1 MAIAKVGS
9 TGSSAGAIAYVLS
22 ENKEA
27 SKQPE
32 ILAGSFGT
40 QAEIK
45 KEFEIYNN
53 LNPRVKNQATHI
65 SVSFAPGEKVRTE
78 KKIEFAEKL
87 LEKLDFKDV
96 PFLVVEHHDK
106 EYEHFHIIAGR
117 IRDDGTTVKEWKIA
131 ERAIEATKELEK
143 TLGLERTEYTKSGDR
158 RIKTN
163 EFKQMERTNELSVM
177 AEAKLT
183 IDEILANQ
191 PTTEEFVVRFQRF
204 GFDVRPNI
212 SEKTGRMN
220 GFSFKK
226 GEIKFKS
233 SAIAKNYSWQ
243 NLQKNGLKYDHARD
257 TEFLI
262 GVKNEF
268 TQKLNFEN
276 GRDQGTE
283 TPKPIAERTESNT
296 EREESGIDRSKS
308 TSGKTDRSEVGA
320 NRKQTAG
327 LSPDDPKAEF
337 SEILSSASVLDASK
351 QSAQT
356 KVSDRTVFES
366 GHREKPVGSERN
378 SKDNSRSEKS
388 ASEKMIELEVSFSK
402 PKLKPAPERETEK
415 EASKNKDREKSYGN
429 IMSR

>member
-9 TGSSAGAIAYVLS
+9 IGSSAGAIAYVLS

-27 SKQPE
+27 TKQPE
-32 ILAGSFGT
+32 ILAGSFDT

-45 KEFEIYNN
+45 KEFEIYNR
-53 LNPRVKNQATHI
+53 LNCRVKNQAAHI
-65 SVSFAPGEKVRTE
+65 SVSFATGERVKAE

-87 LEKLDFKDV
+87 LEKLDFKNV

-143 TLGLERTEYTKSGDR
+143 SLGLERTEYIKSGDR
-158 RIKTN
+158 RIKSN
-163 EFKQMERTNELSVM
+163 EYKQMERTSELSIM

-183 IDEILANQ
+183 IDEILKDE
-191 PTTEEFVVRFQRF
+191 PTVKDFVESFRHS

-212 SEKTGRMN
+212 SEKTGKMN

-226 GEIKFKS
+226 DEIKFKS

-243 NLQKNGLKYDHARD
+243 NLQKNGLKYDHGRD
-257 TEFLI
+257 TGYLI

-268 TQKLNFEN
+268 TEKLNLEG
-276 GRDQGTE
+276 GRDRATE
-283 TPKPIAERTESNT
+283 TPKSTADRTESAAYQ
-296 EREESGIDRSKS
+296 SKLS
-308 TSGKTDRSEVGA
+308 AGETDRTKVES
-320 NRKQTAG
+320 NRSQATGFPYHDSSVKPG
-327 LSPDDPKAEF
+327 
-337 SEILSSASVLDASK
+337 EILSSASSLEIAK
-351 QSAQT
+351 QPAQT
-356 KVSDRTVFES
+356 KIFDRTIFES
-366 GHREKPVGSERN
+366 GHREKSVGSERN
-378 SKDNSRSEKS
+378 SKDNSEVKRSTG
-388 ASEKMIELEVSFSK
+388 SELIQLEVSFSE
-402 PKLKPAPERETEK
+402 PELNPLPSREPEK
-415 EASKNKDREKSYGN
+415 EIAKNKDREKSQGN

>member
-27 SKQPE
+27 TKQPE

-53 LNPRVKNQATHI
+53 LNSRVKNQAAHI
-65 SVSFAPGEKVRTE
+65 SVSFALGEKVKTE

-87 LEKLDFKDV
+87 LEKLDFKNV

-131 ERAIEATKELEK
+131 ERAIEATKGLEK
-143 TLGLERTEYTKSGDR
+143 SLGLERTEYMKTGDR
-158 RIKTN
+158 RVKSN
-163 EFKQMERTNELSVM
+163 EYKQMERTSELSIM

-183 IDEILANQ
+183 IDEILRDE
-191 PTTEEFVVRFQRF
+191 PTVKDFVETLQRS

-226 GEIKFKS
+226 DEIKFKS
-233 SAIAKNYSWQ
+233 SAIAKNYTWQ
-243 NLQKNGLKYDHARD
+243 NLQKNGLKYDHGRD
-257 TEFLI
+257 TEYLI

-268 TQKLNFEN
+268 TEKLSLES
-276 GRDQGTE
+276 GRNNGTE
-283 TPKPIAERTESNT
+283 AAKSIDSQTEPAISRAESE
-296 EREESGIDRSKS
+296 IDRSES
-308 TSGKTDRSEVGA
+308 AFGKTDRREVGSI
-320 NRKQTAG
+320 RSQPIGYTHHD
-327 LSPDDPKAEF
+327 SETEF
-337 SEILSSASVLDASK
+337 NEIASVSNTLETSREFTPAKISDDA
-351 QSAQT
+351 
-356 KVSDRTVFES
+356 VYES
-366 GHREKPVGSERN
+366 GHRG
-378 SKDNSRSEKS
+378 KS
-388 ASEKMIELEVSFSK
+388 AASEAKLRENSGTGKSTDRPFEDRVIFSEPELN
-402 PKLKPAPERETEK
+402 PAPRREPERKESHFNDIEK
-415 EASKNKDREKSYGN
+415 DYSQGR
-429 IMSR
+429 SR

>member
-9 TGSSAGAIAYVLS
+9 TGSSAGAIQYVLS
-22 ENKEA
+22 ENKE
-27 SKQPE
+27 STKQPE

-45 KEFEIYNN
+45 QEFEIYNK
-53 LNPRVKNQATHI
+53 LNTRVKNQAAHI
-65 SVSFAPGEKVRTE
+65 SVSFALGEKVKAE
-78 KKIEFAEKL
+78 KKIELAEKL
-87 LEKLDFKDV
+87 LEKLDFKNV

-143 TLGLERTEYTKSGDR
+143 SLGLEQTVYVKSGDR

-183 IDEILANQ
+183 IDDILNDQ
-191 PTTEEFVVRFQRF
+191 PTTEEFVSSLQKS

-226 GEIKFKS
+226 DDIAFKS
-233 SAIAKNYSWQ
+233 SSIAKNYSWQ
-243 NLQKNGLKYDHARD
+243 NLQKNGLKYDHVRD
-257 TEFLI
+257 TEYLI

-268 TQKLNFEN
+268 TQKLDLKS
-276 GRDQGTE
+276 GRDRAAE
-283 TPKPIAERTESNT
+283 TPKSITDRT
-296 EREESGIDRSKS
+296 ESGIDQSKLSAGETDRTKMESDRSQTFGFPHNDSKS
-308 TSGKTDRSEVGA
+308 KSG
-320 NRKQTAG
+320 
-327 LSPDDPKAEF
+327 
-337 SEILSSASVLDASK
+337 EIPYSASALEIAK
-351 QSAQT
+351 QPAQT
-356 KVSDRTVFES
+356 ELSDRTVFES
-366 GHREKPVGSERN
+366 GHREKHIGSERN
-378 SKDNSRSEKS
+378 PKDNPGSEKS
-388 ASEKMIELEVSFSK
+388 TDSKLIQIEVSFSE
-402 PKLKPAPERETEK
+402 PKLNPVPSREPEK
-415 EASKNKDREKSYGN
+415 EIAKNKDRDKSQGN
-429 IMSR
+429 TMSR